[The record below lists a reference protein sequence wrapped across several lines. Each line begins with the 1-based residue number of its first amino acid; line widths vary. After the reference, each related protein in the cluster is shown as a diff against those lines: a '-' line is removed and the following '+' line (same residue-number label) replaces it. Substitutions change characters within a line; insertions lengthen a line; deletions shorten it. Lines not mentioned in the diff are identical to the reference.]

1 MLGASDQAPG
11 MATAVN
17 RVITA
22 FGFLTIGL
30 LAGGGL
36 SSLPT
41 LDIRP
46 AGELSDE
53 AADSPSAHAHGSNRR
68 LDQSQA
74 LGVMLSMSA
83 HERLLAEDAAQRGSP
98 LLAALARRH
107 AQQYRH
113 EFDGAL
119 ELNPDPDSS
128 LSSDLWLAA
137 DSERM
142 LLLSLSPH
150 QYDLAYLEAALKCQ
164 RKALGVID
172 LKVRPAL
179 VDEASQAYVAQ
190 VRANVDARLTDLVA
204 IQAALVQETAP
215 DTQQGSS
222 G

>member
-1 MLGASDQAPG
+1 MLDPSDQALG
-11 MATAVN
+11 IATPMN
-17 RVITA
+17 RIITA

-36 SSLPT
+36 SSLPA

-46 AGELSDE
+46 ASALPDE
-53 AADSPSAHAHGSNRR
+53 NTPPLGAYTNESNQR

-119 ELNPDPDSS
+119 QLDPDPDSP
-128 LSSDLWLAA
+128 LSSDLWVAA
-137 DSERM
+137 ESERM
-142 LLLSLSPH
+142 LLLSLSPTR
-150 QYDLAYLEAALKCQ
+150 YDLAYLEAALKCQ

-204 IQAALVQETAP
+204 VQAALIEEESP
-215 DTQQGSS
+215 SMQQGSGS
-222 G
+222 

>member
-11 MATAVN
+11 IATAVN
-17 RVITA
+17 RIITA

-36 SSLPT
+36 SSLPA

-46 AGELSDE
+46 AGALSDE
-53 AADSPSAHAHGSNRR
+53 AADSFSAHTHGSYRR

-83 HERLLAEDAAQRGSP
+83 HERLLAEDATERGSP
-98 LLAALARRH
+98 LLAALAQRH
-107 AQQYRH
+107 AQQYRQ

-119 ELNPDPDSS
+119 QFNPDTDSS
-128 LSSDLWLAA
+128 LASDLWIAA

-142 LLLSLSPH
+142 LLLSLSPTR
-150 QYDLAYLEAALKCQ
+150 YDQAYLEAALKCQ

-190 VRANVDARLTDLVA
+190 VRANVDARLTDLLA
-204 IQAALVQETAP
+204 IRAALSQEGAP
-215 DTQQGSS
+215 DAPQGSGS
-222 G
+222 

>member
-11 MATAVN
+11 MATAMN
-17 RVITA
+17 RIITA
-22 FGFLTIGL
+22 FGFLTVGL

-36 SSLPT
+36 SSLPA

-46 AGELSDE
+46 AGALSNGTP
-53 AADSPSAHAHGSNRR
+53 DSLSAHTHGSDRR

-128 LSSDLWLAA
+128 LSSDLWVAA

-142 LLLSLSPH
+142 LLLSLSPNR
-150 QYDLAYLEAALKCQ
+150 YDLAYLEAALKCQ

-172 LKVRPAL
+172 LKVRPVL

-204 IQAALVQETAP
+204 VQAALIQEATPEAQP
-215 DTQQGSS
+215 GAN

>member
-1 MLGASDQAPG
+1 MLGASDRAPG

-17 RVITA
+17 RIITA

-41 LDIRP
+41 LDLRP
-46 AGELSDE
+46 AGALTDE
-53 AADSPSAHAHGSNRR
+53 AADSVSVRSHGSHRR
-68 LDQSQA
+68 LNQSQA

-83 HERLLAEDAAQRGSP
+83 HERLLAEDATQRGSP

-107 AQQYRH
+107 AQQYRQ

-119 ELNPDPDSS
+119 QLNPDPDSP
-128 LSSDLWLAA
+128 LSSDLWTAA

-142 LLLSLSPH
+142 LLLSLSPIR
-150 QYDLAYLEAALKCQ
+150 YDQAYLEAALKCQ

-179 VDEASQAYVAQ
+179 ADEASRAYVAQ
-190 VRANVDARLTDLVA
+190 VRANVDARLTDLLA
-204 IQAALVQETAP
+204 IRAALIQEGTP
-215 DTQQGSS
+215 GTPQGSGS
-222 G
+222 

>member
-1 MLGASDQAPG
+1 

-17 RVITA
+17 RIITA

-36 SSLPT
+36 SSLPA

-46 AGELSDE
+46 AGAPAEGT
-53 AADSPSAHAHGSNRR
+53 AGSPDTHRHGLDNRTAGRR

-74 LGVMLSMSA
+74 LGVILSISA

-107 AQQYRH
+107 AQQYRQ
-113 EFDGAL
+113 EFDDAL
-119 ELNPDPDSS
+119 QLNPDPDSP
-128 LSSDLWLAA
+128 LSSELWIAA
-137 DSERM
+137 DSERL
-142 LLLSLSPH
+142 LLLSLSPAR
-150 QYDLAYLEAALKCQ
+150 YDLAYLEAALKCQ

-172 LKVRPAL
+172 LKVRPVL

-204 IQAALVQETAP
+204 IQAALAQEAAP
-215 DTQQGSS
+215 GAQQDVGS
-222 G
+222 

>member
-1 MLGASDQAPG
+1 

-36 SSLPT
+36 SSLPA

-46 AGELSDE
+46 AGALSDE
-53 AADSPSAHAHGSNRR
+53 TANLSNHAYGPDHP

-83 HERLLAEDAAQRGSP
+83 HERLLAEDAAQRASP

-119 ELNPDPDSS
+119 ELNPDPDSP
-128 LSSDLWLAA
+128 LSYDLWTAA

-142 LLLSLSPH
+142 LLLSLSPTR
-150 QYDLAYLEAALKCQ
+150 YDLAYLEAALKCQ

-204 IQAALVQETAP
+204 IHATLSQEATP
-215 DTQQGSS
+215 EPQQGSGS
-222 G
+222 